1 MYCPNCQKPIPDE
14 SLVCGY
20 CGKPIS
26 DIDSD
31 DSSAAKQKI
40 EQCKNKI
47 KETASVVASSLKT
60 DTEKVSSSK
69 SNNKKNKKKQN
80 SQKAGG
86 ANCNSLKTQPQKD
99 NQITKNNTDDK
110 PINKNTKK
118 IDFNQENIK
127 STTKNDQQNS
137 ANINNKSNDNN
148 SGPSNKTNYSSDNH
162 KLDKQLKTKKELE
175 KAICKNIEDE
185 AIANAAALA
194 YAKTKKTLIPK
205 IHRNFKPLS
214 TAGFFFTEFLLLI
227 PIINILMLFI
237 WALRSKTNANRKA
250 FARSILI
257 WLLII
262 LITSFSTL
270 IVLMSMKIPVDPFY
284 WFEQFKYYINSI
296 SI

>member
-26 DIDSD
+26 DIDSNE
-31 DSSAAKQKI
+31 SSVAKQKI

-47 KETASVVASSLKT
+47 KETASVVASSIKT
-60 DTEKVSSSK
+60 DTEKVISSK
-69 SNNKKNKKKQN
+69 SNNKKRKKKQN
-80 SQKAGG
+80 QKNINNP
-86 ANCNSLKTQPQKD
+86 NCNSLKTQTQKE
-99 NQITKNNTDDK
+99 NKTDDK
-110 PINKNTKK
+110 SLNANTEKNNSNEKN
-118 IDFNQENIK
+118 INIK
-127 STTKNDQQNS
+127 NEHQNS
-137 ANINNKSNDNN
+137 NNIDNDYKDNN
-148 SGPSNKTNYSSDNH
+148 SDSNNKINYINDND
-162 KLDKQLKTKKELE
+162 KLDEKLKIKKELE

-194 YAKTKKTLIPK
+194 YAKSKKTLIPK
-205 IHRNFKPLS
+205 IHHNFKPLS
-214 TAGFFFTEFLLLI
+214 TAGFFFTELLLFI
-227 PIINILMLFI
+227 PIVNILMLFI
-237 WALRSKTNANRKA
+237 WALCSKTNANRKA

-262 LITSFSTL
+262 LIVSFSAL
-270 IVLMSMKIPVDPFY
+270 IVMISMKIPVDPFY